1 MKFSLHTRL
10 LFYRFIT
17 GFFLLALAFIAGT
30 YYHAYKAAPDLKR
43 LYMQSMQVID
53 QPPVV
58 FVHGVMGGK
67 LRDRVTGEELW
78 IGAYDRVLTSDYSD
92 LAVKIDSAAL
102 VPLQDAIEAFDVAD
116 GIFGKDFYG
125 KIISTLHDIGGYKL
139 AKPGE
144 KIDKTQKNYYVFY
157 YDWRQDNAVTAAL
170 LADFIDQIQEDY
182 GNPDLKV
189 DIVAHS
195 MGGLITRY
203 YIRYGRV
210 DVLNRNDFPVN
221 MYGGK
226 RVRRVILLGTPNLG
240 SIKIMN
246 FFIDGI
252 KVGGSEK
259 IKTETMVTMPSL
271 YQLFPHPLNN
281 WIVTSKGKPL
291 DRDLFDVNIWRRFQW
306 SIFDPAVRARVR
318 SKFSAS
324 KDADQYLATLEKYFE
339 KSLERARRFVWS
351 LTVPLPEGH
360 PRLVVFGGGC
370 DLTPARIVV
379 EEVAGESLIR
389 MYPEQITTPEPGVD
403 YDALLLEPGDGSVTK
418 ASLLGRDVLD
428 PSVPRH
434 KYSFFPLDHAFILC
448 EEHDSLTG
456 NMTFQDNLLNELLSR
471 DQVK

>member
-67 LRDRVTGEELW
+67 LRDRITREELW

-259 IKTETMVTMPSL
+259 IKTETMATMPSL

-291 DRDLFDVNIWRRFQW
+291 DRDLFDV
-306 SIFDPAVRARVR
+306 
-318 SKFSAS
+318 
-324 KDADQYLATLEKYFE
+324 
-339 KSLERARRFVWS
+339 
-351 LTVPLPEGH
+351 
-360 PRLVVFGGGC
+360 
-370 DLTPARIVV
+370 
-379 EEVAGESLIR
+379 
-389 MYPEQITTPEPGVD
+389 
-403 YDALLLEPGDGSVTK
+403 
-418 ASLLGRDVLD
+418 
-428 PSVPRH
+428 
-434 KYSFFPLDHAFILC
+434 
-448 EEHDSLTG
+448 
-456 NMTFQDNLLNELLSR
+456 
-471 DQVK
+471 